1 MEGRLRI
8 AARVSAA
15 CALVAVVAGSWTALD
30 PGLLLGPVAMRGSAR
45 GTALVL
51 AVVAVP
57 LLLASMS
64 RAARG
69 SAAAVVVW
77 GGALLYCLYNA
88 LLLLFLT
95 PFNAAFLAYVAL
107 LGTTLWSLGTLLAA
121 TGLHEVGSR
130 FSKRAPARGVAAYAW
145 LVGGLNVLLWL
156 GTVLPASFGPFP
168 ASFLDGTGVATNA
181 IYVQDLA
188 FWLPLALVA
197 AWWLWQRQPRGFVV
211 VGAVLVMWVV
221 EALSVAVDQWWGHH
235 QDPAS
240 SVVSSGLVVPF
251 LVLAVVGTVPV
262 TLLLRHAGSLWVS
275 PRSDELGSTTEQVL
289 EGDGDGEVVG
299 PDPVGRCPGDEV
311 RQLTGG
317 NPDP

>member
-1 MEGRLRI
+1 MEGQLRI

-15 CALVAVVAGSWTALD
+15 CALVAVVAGAWTALD
-30 PGLLLGPVAMRGSAR
+30 PGLLQGPAAMRGSAR

-51 AVVAVP
+51 VVVAVP
-57 LLLASMS
+57 LLLASMA

-69 SAAAVVVW
+69 SAAAAVLW
-77 GGALLYCLYNA
+77 AGALLYCLYNA

-107 LGTTLWSLGTLLAA
+107 LGTTLWSLATLLAA
-121 TGLHEVGSR
+121 TGLHELGSR
-130 FSKRAPARGVAAYAW
+130 FSQRAPARGVAAYAW

-168 ASFLDGTGVATNA
+168 ATFLDGTGVATNA

-188 FWLPLALVA
+188 IWLPLVLVA

-221 EALSVAVDQWWGHH
+221 EAASIAVDQWWGHH
-235 QDPAS
+235 LDPAS
-240 SVVSSGLVVPF
+240 SVVSARLVVPF
-251 LVLAVVGTVPV
+251 LVLAIVGAVPV
-262 TLLLRHAGSLWVS
+262 ALLLRHAGSLWVS
-275 PRSDELGSTTEQVL
+275 PRSDAQGSTTEQVL
-289 EGDGDGEVVG
+289 EGDRHGEVVG
-299 PDPVGRCPGDEV
+299 AGPLRRLPGDEV
-311 RQLTGG
+311 GQLTTGG
-317 NPDP
+317 SDT